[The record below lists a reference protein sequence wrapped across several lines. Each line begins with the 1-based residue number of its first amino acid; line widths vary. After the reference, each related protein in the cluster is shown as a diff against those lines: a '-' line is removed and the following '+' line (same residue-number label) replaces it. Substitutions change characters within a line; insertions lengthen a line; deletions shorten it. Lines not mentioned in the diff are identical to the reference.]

1 MDMNSRPRGGSEGFT
16 LVEILIMMVILSFV
30 ALGIAGLFSHA
41 MVVNA
46 SGHDYALLASE
57 ARLALE
63 ALQARPFN
71 DPALDQ
77 TGGGERAW
85 PPVNRNFTIV
95 YTVEDFRIENW
106 GEATNGSE
114 SWNAPTSG
122 TGLPTDTA
130 NLKRVTMTVASTNQV
145 LRGRRVLTVTSL
157 KIPG

>member
-1 MDMNSRPRGGSEGFT
+1 MVTDSRLRADNEGFT

-57 ARLALE
+57 ARLAIE
-63 ALQARPFN
+63 NLQALPFDDPN
-71 DPALDQ
+71 DASDPLDSL
-77 TGGGERAW
+77 GGAT
-85 PPVNRNFTIV
+85 RNWQPLNPNFVIT
-95 YTVEDFRIENW
+95 YTVEDFRIDDW
-106 GEATNGSE
+106 TEARLGSE
-114 SWNAPTSG
+114 AWAAPAG
-122 TGLPTDTA
+122 GEQA
-130 NLKRVTMTVASTNQV
+130 NLKRITMTVASTNEV